1 MDEYYTYK
9 NILGEVHECVFE
21 KVERRR
27 SDLPREDNID
37 HCTCSK
43 SLSLDKTS
51 RENERHPEEIDIYT
65 I

>member
-9 NILGEVHECVFE
+9 NILGEVHEHVFE
-21 KVERRR
+21 KVERKR
-27 SDLPREDNID
+27 SDLPVEDNID
-37 HCTCSK
+37 HRSCSK

-51 RENERHPEEIDIYT
+51 QENGRHPEEIDIYT